1 MDKVVLKA
9 SVRTVTGKQVGV
21 LRRNGQLPGIL
32 YGHHLEPIKIVMNLR
47 DASRLLSTLS
57 TSSLVTI
64 DVDGVEHSALVREKQ
79 RNFIRGNLLHVDF
92 QAVSLTE
99 KIRTKVGLVFQGL
112 SLAVKDLNGLIVEN
126 LDELDIEAFPQDLP
140 EKIVIDVSVLNK
152 IGDSIMVKDVKVSDK
167 VQILTNLDEVIAV
180 VTLAGIEEEE
190 EVAAVPEATA
200 AVEPE
205 VIERGKKEEE
215 AEK

>member
-9 SVRTVTGKQVGV
+9 SRRTVTGKQVGV

-32 YGHHLEPIKIVMNLR
+32 YGHNLEPIKIVMNLR

-57 TSSLVTI
+57 SSSLVTI

-79 RNFIRGNLLHVDF
+79 RNYIRGNLLHVDF

-99 KIRTKVGLVFQGL
+99 KIRAKVGLVFQGL

-140 EKIVIDVSVLNK
+140 EKIIIDVSVLNK
-152 IGDSIMVKDVKVSDK
+152 IGDSILVKDVKVSEK
-167 VQILTNLDEVIAV
+167 VLVLTNPDEVIAV
-180 VTLAGIEEEE
+180 VTLSGQEEE
-190 EVAAVPEATA
+190 EVVVAPVAVA
-200 AVEPE
+200 EPE

>member
-9 SVRTVTGKQVGV
+9 SRRTVTGKQVGV

-32 YGHHLEPIKIVMNLR
+32 YGHNLEPIKIVMNLR
-47 DASRLLSTLS
+47 DASRFLSTLS
-57 TSSLVTI
+57 SSSLVTI

-99 KIRTKVGLVFQGL
+99 KIRAKVGLVFQGL

-126 LDELDIEAFPQDLP
+126 INALEIEAFPQDLP
-140 EKIVIDVSVLNK
+140 AQIIIDVSVLNK
-152 IGDSIMVKDVKVSDK
+152 IGDSILVKDVKVSEK
-167 VQILTNLDEVIAV
+167 VLVLTNPDEVIAV
-180 VTLAGIEEEE
+180 VTLSGQEEEE
-190 EVAAVPEATA
+190 EVVVAPVAVA
-200 AVEPE
+200 EPE
-205 VIERGKKEEE
+205 VIERGRKEEE

>member
-1 MDKVVLKA
+1 MDKVVIKA
-9 SVRTVTGKQVGV
+9 SRRTVTGKQVGV

-32 YGHHLEPIKIVMNLR
+32 YGHNLEPIKIVMNLR

-57 TSSLVTI
+57 SSSLVTI

-126 LDELDIEAFPQDLP
+126 IDELDIEAFPQDLP
-140 EKIVIDVSVLNK
+140 EQIIIDVSVLNR
-152 IGDSIMVKDVKVSDK
+152 IGDSILVKDVKVSEK
-167 VQILTNLDEVIAV
+167 VLVLTNPDEVIAV
-180 VTLAGIEEEE
+180 VTLSGQEEEAV
-190 EVAAVPEATA
+190 VAPVVVA
-200 AVEPE
+200 EPE

>member
-1 MDKVVLKA
+1 MDKLVLKA
-9 SVRTVTGKQVGV
+9 SRRTVTGKQVGV

-32 YGHHLEPIKIVMNLR
+32 YGHNLEPIKIVMNLR

-57 TSSLVTI
+57 SSSLVTI

-99 KIRTKVGLVFQGL
+99 KIRAKVGLVFQGL

-126 LDELDIEAFPQDLP
+126 IDELDIEAFPQDLP
-140 EKIVIDVSVLNK
+140 EKIIIDVSVLNR
-152 IGDSIMVKDVKVSDK
+152 IGDSILVKDVKVSEK
-167 VQILTNLDEVIAV
+167 VLVLTNPDEVIAV
-180 VTLAGIEEEE
+180 VTLSGQEEEAV
-190 EVAAVPEATA
+190 VAPVAVA
-200 AVEPE
+200 EPE
-205 VIERGKKEEE
+205 VIERGRKEEE
-215 AEK
+215 VEK